1 MEGGVRAAVDDTTS
15 VKIRSIHSIRH
26 EFQIVRKPRVCT
38 VKTSPRPPPNHPKT
52 KTSPEEALGG
62 PRGAWG
68 GSGGAL
74 GELWEALGEPVGGSG
89 GALGELWE
97 ALYIEK
103 LPINRTSGRYVLRE
117 FV

>member
-1 MEGGVRAAVDDTTS
+1 MCAFTAKV
-15 VKIRSIHSIRH
+15 
-26 EFQIVRKPRVCT
+26 
-38 VKTSPRPPPNHPKT
+38 SPRPPPKPPQNTPWPKS
-52 KTSPEEALGG
+52 SPEEALGG

-97 ALYIEK
+97 APYIEK
-103 LPINRTSGRYVLRE
+103 LPINRPSGRYVICCISTGPSYELISGSEIKKRMC
-117 FV
+117 VNTPYLYIIL